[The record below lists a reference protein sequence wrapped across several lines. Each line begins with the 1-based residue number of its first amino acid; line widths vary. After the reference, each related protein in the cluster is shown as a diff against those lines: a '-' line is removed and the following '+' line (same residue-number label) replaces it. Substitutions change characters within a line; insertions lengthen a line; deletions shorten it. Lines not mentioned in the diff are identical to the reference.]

1 MARIT
6 WQNVTAPDLST
17 SRAALQQA
25 GNSFNRGFEGFAD
38 TFRDIEQQQKDAYS
52 QEALARLAQVSDPN
66 QLNQMMASGGLASL
80 GITDPRYLNADAMQN
95 ILGRPKTLF
104 DNQNTAA
111 NTANTMST
119 MRRRDALL
127 QGEIDQAAANL
138 GLTNAQTGL
147 TYAQTDQTRQNMD
160 FAAQKLPKNLAL
172 LDQQIAQTKS
182 QIEIAQNQD
191 QREADRLKR
200 ELTVLE
206 EQKDRVINS
215 DNISQLIAGYS
226 TLDEARADW
235 PRLQRMIQSNPLG
248 YSDRVKATVFGGADA
263 AVGERLSLAA
273 AADITAAGNA
283 FWDSIKNSEDYRGST
298 EEEIA
303 QRIELSDQPRA
314 VKDVA
319 LQKLESV
326 DDAFFKA
333 SAAAKAKVSGTK
345 SGSTASAF
353 NENVIILQND
363 LTREATQ
370 DPLHEFAKYWDN
382 DPDSAIVGA
391 AERLR
396 EKLRGKDRVFSGADN
411 ARVTRQINLATR
423 ELADLQIPAD
433 AIAYLVE
440 KGFGD
445 EDNMWGTRMFQGEV
459 DINRNAIKA
468 AAIRLYS
475 PESRDRASQT
485 YASWKARSNELSEI
499 NSAAQAIIMKAE
511 LKISQT
517 TDKSLHPGIIAEMNK
532 ALAELGLPSRDQNN
546 SQPTIQLTPFS
557 SVERTPLDRRT
568 N

>member
-104 DNQNTAA
+104 DNQNTAM
-111 NTANTMST
+111 NTANVQSQLNERNTLLPGKV
-119 MRRRDALL
+119 RKQDADRAYTQALTADTL
-127 QGEIDQAAANL
+127 FDTAAA
-138 GLTNAQTGL
+138 
-147 TYAQTDQTRQNMD
+147 RK
-160 FAAQKLPKNLAL
+160 KLPKDLAL
-172 LDQQIAQTKS
+172 LDKNIAQITS
-182 QIEIAQNQD
+182 QINIAENKD

-200 ELTVLE
+200 ELTVLQ
-206 EQKDRVINS
+206 EQKDRVVNS
-215 DNISQLIAGYS
+215 DSISQLIAGYS

-273 AADITAAGNA
+273 AADTTAAGNA
-283 FWDSIKNSEDYRGST
+283 FWDSIKNSPDYRGST

-303 QRIELSDQPRA
+303 QSIELSDQPRA
-314 VKDVA
+314 VKDIA
-319 LQKLESV
+319 LKKLESV

-382 DPDSAIVGA
+382 DPDSEIVGA
-391 AERLR
+391 SQRLR
-396 EKLRGKDRVFSGADN
+396 DRLRSPDNRVYSGATN
-411 ARVTRQINLATR
+411 ARITRLLNQVSNDR
-423 ELADLQIPAD
+423 EILQLGIPAD
-433 AIAYLVE
+433 TIAYLIE
-440 KGFGD
+440 KGVGD
-445 EDNMWGTRMFQGEV
+445 EQNLVGLRLITGQV
-459 DINRNAIKA
+459 DLNPASIKE

-475 PESRDRASQT
+475 PETRSRASQT
-485 YASWKARSNELSEI
+485 YASWKSRSNELSEI
-499 NSAAQAIIMKAE
+499 NSAAQGIIMKAE

-517 TDKSLHPGIIAEMNK
+517 TDKALHPSIIAEMNEE
-532 ALAELGLPSRDQNN
+532 LAKLGLPSRDQNN
-546 SQPTIQLTPFS
+546 SQPTTELTPS
-557 SVERTPLDRRT
+557 STADRTPMDRRR